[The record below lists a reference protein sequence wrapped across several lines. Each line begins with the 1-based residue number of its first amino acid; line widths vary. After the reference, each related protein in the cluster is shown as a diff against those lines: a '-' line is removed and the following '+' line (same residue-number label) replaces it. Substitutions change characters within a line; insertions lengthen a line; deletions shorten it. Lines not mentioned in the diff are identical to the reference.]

1 MAIPS
6 REHLAGP
13 YDALV
18 HDVMRSAIR
27 NQVVERLWSKD
38 HRLWKPEPTEI
49 ADRLGWLTLPGD
61 MLAHVQ
67 SLKTLAV
74 TARKEGIRD
83 VVLLGM
89 GGSSLGPEV
98 FRASFGSK
106 KGAPRLL
113 VLDSRAG
120 MGLSGNPWSRSVY
133 HRKAFLLG

>member
-1 MAIPS
+1 MAIPF

-18 HDVMRSAIR
+18 HDVMQSAIR

-74 TARKEGIRD
+74 TAGR
-83 VVLLGM
+83 
-89 GGSSLGPEV
+89 
-98 FRASFGSK
+98 RASGTSSCSAWAAAAS
-106 KGAPRLL
+106 APKSFVR
-113 VLDSRAG
+113 
-120 MGLSGNPWSRSVY
+120 RSAQRRV
-133 HRKAFLLG
+133 RRVSWFSTRPCRDGFVW